1 MKNVALKPAVSETWE
16 VQQHVCQ
23 CLTFHNRVPVH
34 PCDKAYL
41 LCYDVTLLRTFRN
54 ITDPQI
60 RRNQRYSGNVNAA
73 AITQTPKLAKKRRK
87 KWMTDRRTDA
97 HTHASASL

>member
-23 CLTFHNRVPVH
+23 CLTFDNRVPVH
-34 PCDKAYL
+34 PCDKACL

-60 RRNQRYSGNVNAA
+60 RRNQRYSGNANAA
-73 AITQTPKLAKKRRK
+73 AIRQTPKSAKKRRK
-87 KWMTDRRTDA
+87 KWMTD
-97 HTHASASL
+97 